1 LAAQNRYN
9 RVNKALI
16 AKSDLYAGVVT
27 DLASMPVFQQTFF

>member
-1 LAAQNRYN
+1 LAVLPLVLAARNRYN

-27 DLASMPVFQQTFF
+27 DLAII